1 MKKLSKIYRVL
12 LMFLPV
18 VLYFSYFPVISLG
31 RDDTMNFE
39 LSLPLIYLV
48 MFDVAGL
55 VLMGFRGKLLL
66 FVKKWV
72 YLLFPI
78 FASLSILWSSNIVR
92 GVLTAG
98 IMWALFVAVFAIVA
112 LKDEVLSVE
121 FRQKMIKVFLGASLL
136 VCAWCVVQC
145 ILDIAGVSRDVSL
158 MCEGCVSVAF
168 GFPHPNGFAIE
179 PQFMGNLLLAPA
191 ILVAFCIL
199 FRAAS
204 FAPVAT
210 GLTRFTS
217 PCQAPESLKR
227 KAKCH
232 FLLLAVF
239 ATTLFLTLSRGA
251 IYAFV
256 VAMVFMTVFLVVG
269 RWKKG
274 GEKLWKKLVAVWS
287 AIILSFVVALNVQ
300 GVMAEVGPTNDT
312 YQSAVAKVLNHLSLG
327 IIDFRE
333 KKTEAVDAGP
343 VVASVGDVDVAA
355 RQDAIFDGYVEES
368 TNVRAQMTHN
378 ALVVWGSSFKNV
390 MVGVGLG
397 GAGRA
402 MQEAGVI
409 DNADEIVQNQY
420 VSLLLETGV
429 VGVGLVVL
437 LLVLA
442 VRLIVKMP
450 IDSLLLTL
458 MVAYGVSLCFF
469 AGLPNALHIYLMP
482 VWVWAVVAGEKNFAK
497 QKLRLRN

>member
-55 VLMGFRGKLLL
+55 VLLGFRGKLLL

-121 FRQKMIKVFLGASLL
+121 FRQKMIKVFLGVSLL

-145 ILDIAGVSRDVSL
+145 ILDIAGVSRDASL

-191 ILVAFCIL
+191 LLSGWLALKYKRYFWLFFMFVA
-199 FRAAS
+199 
-204 FAPVAT
+204 
-210 GLTRFTS
+210 
-217 PCQAPESLKR
+217 
-227 KAKCH
+227 
-232 FLLLAVF
+232 
-239 ATTLFLTLSRGA
+239 TLFLTLSRGA

-269 RWKKG
+269 RRKKG
-274 GEKLWKKLVAVWS
+274 GEKLWKKLVVVWS

-343 VVASVGDVDVAA
+343 VVASAGDVGVAV

-390 MVGVGLG
+390 MVGVGFG

-437 LLVLA
+437 LLVLV
-442 VRLIVKMP
+442 VRLVVRMP
-450 IDSLLLTL
+450 VNSLLLAL

-482 VWVWAVVAGEKNFAK
+482 VWLWAVLRGELVLK
-497 QKLRLRN
+497 

>member
-1 MKKLSKIYRVL
+1 MKKLSKIYRAL
-12 LMFLPV
+12 LIFLPA

-48 MFDVAGL
+48 VFDVVGL
-55 VLMGFRGKLLL
+55 VLMGFRGKLSL

-136 VCAWCVVQC
+136 VCAWCVIQC
-145 ILDIAGVSRDVSL
+145 ILDIAGVSRDASL

-191 ILVAFCIL
+191 LLSGWLALKYKRYFWLFFVFVA
-199 FRAAS
+199 
-204 FAPVAT
+204 
-210 GLTRFTS
+210 
-217 PCQAPESLKR
+217 
-227 KAKCH
+227 
-232 FLLLAVF
+232 
-239 ATTLFLTLSRGA
+239 TLFLTFSRGA

-269 RWKKG
+269 RRKKG

-300 GVMAEVGPTNDT
+300 GVMAEVGPTSDT

-437 LLVLA
+437 LLVLV
-442 VRLIVKMP
+442 VRLVVRMP
-450 IDSLLLTL
+450 VNSLLLAL
-458 MVAYGVSLCFF
+458 MAAYGVSLCFF

-482 VWVWAVVAGEKNFAK
+482 AWVWVVLRGELVLK
-497 QKLRLRN
+497 